1 MFLAKFE
8 RLAFAVEGV
17 GHGRDGGRRDG
28 DVFRAL
34 GEGEESFHIRGD
46 STLTYM
52 FVFSVCQQQHGQSG
66 CEGAEP
72 ERSEDGHLFVGK
84 YALYPNADF
93 CTSESGSEK
102 RAAFR
107 TVQKRRCVSFLFFD
121 RFPAQNFFVAGKFD
135 IFGEFFQKQ
144 PRKGIEPM
152 HGGAEECKHAPKV
165 VAAFYVRPFMFKHG
179 VNVPLRIIRGQDYSR
194 AEYAVNGGCRD
205 LFADKNIAFYT
216 LCVFQFDNR
225 CEIQRKKR
233 YRYRGGDDRPHDRR
247 YPENICENV
256 FFINDGN
263 NGLRC
268 MSAVHRRKTDMTRSD
283 CRRVYK
289 TF

>member
-1 MFLAKFE
+1 MHIGSIAKF
-8 RLAFAVEGV
+8 LYISA
-17 GHGRDGGRRDG
+17 
-28 DVFRAL
+28 
-34 GEGEESFHIRGD
+34 
-46 STLTYM
+46 
-52 FVFSVCQQQHGQSG
+52 FSVCQQQHCQRG
-66 CEGAEP
+66 CKGAEP

-84 YALYPNADF
+84 YALYPNADL
-93 CTSESGSEK
+93 CTSESGREK

-107 TVQKRRCVSFLFFD
+107 TVQQRRCVSFLFID
-121 RFPAQNFFVAGKFD
+121 RFPAQNFFVAGKFYV
-135 IFGEFFQKQ
+135 FGEFFQKQ

-152 HGGAEECKHAPKV
+152 HGGAEKCEHAPKV
-165 VAAFYVRPFMFKHG
+165 VAAFYVRPFMFKHS
-179 VNVPLRIIRGQDYSR
+179 VDVPRRIICGQDYSR
-194 AEYAVNGGCRD
+194 AEYAVNGGGRD
-205 LFADKNIAFYT
+205 LFADKNIAVCT

-233 YRYRGGDDRPHDRR
+233 YRYRGGDDRLHDRR

-263 NGLRC
+263 NGLRRMC
-268 MSAVHRRKTDMTRSD
+268 AVYRRKSEMTRSD